1 MSTYFIDTNSKQITF
16 TDNRFYRTENGR
28 SVPSVTTILQ
38 AYPKDAHFFQWL
50 KQVGEEADNI
60 RDEAGRRG
68 SIVHTLTERYDAGEE
83 ITILNPSGEIGY
95 KLNEWA
101 MFERYVDF
109 RNCHPLE
116 IIHSEFNV
124 ISEKLNF
131 AGTIDRV
138 ITLNGK
144 NYLIDIKTSNAVHE
158 FYWLQ
163 LQAYKRLL
171 WEYYDSDKVVDGVA
185 ILWLNAKTRTY
196 GKADAIQGPGWQLLI
211 RDKAEESQDWE
222 LFKATQLLWSAQ
234 NQNLKPRELTYKLAH
249 KI

>member
-1 MSTYFIDTNSKQITF
+1 M
-16 TDNRFYRTENGR
+16 
-28 SVPSVTTILQ
+28 
-38 AYPKDAHFFQWL
+38 
-50 KQVGEEADNI
+50 GEEADTI

-68 SIVHTLTERYDAGEE
+68 SIVHSLTERYDAGEE
-83 ITILNPSGEIGY
+83 ITLLTEHGEIGY

-109 RNCHPLE
+109 RNCHQFDIL
-116 IIHSEFNV
+116 HNEFNV
-124 ISEKLNF
+124 ISTKLGF

-138 ITLNGK
+138 IILNGK
-144 NYLIDIKTSNAVHE
+144 NYLVDIKTSNAVHE

-171 WEYYDSDKVVDGVA
+171 WEYYESDKVIDGVA

-196 GKADAIQGPGWQLLI
+196 GKADAIQGPGWQLII
-211 RDKAEESQDWE
+211 RDKAEEAQDWE

-234 NQNLKPRELTYKLAH
+234 NQNIKPRELTYKLSH

>member
-16 TDNRFYRTENGR
+16 TDNRFYRTENGN

-38 AYPKDAHFFQWL
+38 AFPKDAHFFQWL

-68 SIVHTLTERYDAGEE
+68 SIVHNLTERYDAGEE
-83 ITILNPSGEIGY
+83 ITLLTQSGEIGY

-109 RNCHPLE
+109 RNCHSLE
-116 IIHSEFNV
+116 VIHSEFNV

-211 RDKAEESQDWE
+211 RDKAEEGQDWE

-234 NQNLKPRELTYKLAH
+234 NQNMKPRELTYKLTH

>member
-1 MSTYFIDTNSKQITF
+1 MSNYFIDTNSKQITF
-16 TDNRFYRTENGR
+16 TDNRFYRTEDGG

-50 KQVGEEADNI
+50 KQMGEEADTI

-68 SIVHTLTERYDAGEE
+68 SIVHSLTERYDAGEE
-83 ITILNPSGEIGY
+83 ITLLTEHGEIGY

-109 RNCHPLE
+109 RNCHQFDIL
-116 IIHSEFNV
+116 HNEFNV
-124 ISEKLNF
+124 ISTKLGF

-138 ITLNGK
+138 IILNGK
-144 NYLIDIKTSNAVHE
+144 NYLVDIKTSNAVHE

-171 WEYYDSDKVVDGVA
+171 WEYYESDKVIDGVA

-196 GKADAIQGPGWQLLI
+196 GKADAIQGPGWQLII
-211 RDKAEESQDWE
+211 RDKAEEAQDWE

-234 NQNLKPRELTYKLAH
+234 NQNIKPRELTYKLSH

>member
-16 TDNRFYRTENGR
+16 TDNRFYRTEDGG

-38 AYPKDAHFFQWL
+38 AFPKDAHFFQWL
-50 KQVGEEADNI
+50 KQVGEEADTI

-68 SIVHTLTERYDAGEE
+68 SIVHSLTEKYDAGEE
-83 ITILNPSGEIGY
+83 ISLLTQNGEIGF
-95 KLNEWA
+95 KLSEWS

-109 RNCHPLE
+109 RNCQPFE
-116 IIHSEFNV
+116 IIHNEFNL
-124 ISEKLNF
+124 ISTKLNF

-144 NYLIDIKTSNAVHE
+144 NYLIDIKTSNAVHDH
-158 FYWLQ
+158 YWLQ

-171 WEYYDSDKVVDGVA
+171 WEYYDSDKVIDGVA

-196 GKADAIQGPGWQLLI
+196 GKGDAIQGPGWQLII
-211 RDKAEESQDWE
+211 RDKAEETQDWE

-234 NQNLKPRELTYKLAH
+234 NQTIKPRELTYKITH
-249 KI
+249 KL

>member
-1 MSTYFIDTNSKQITF
+1 MSTFFIDTNSKQITF
-16 TDNRFYRTENGR
+16 TDNRFYRTEDGG

-50 KQVGEEADNI
+50 KQMGEEADTI

-68 SIVHTLTERYDAGEE
+68 SIVHSLTERYDAGEE
-83 ITILNPSGEIGY
+83 ITLLTQSGEIGY

-109 RNCHPLE
+109 RNCHQFE
-116 IIHSEFNV
+116 IIHNEFNI
-124 ISEKLNF
+124 ISTKLGF

-196 GKADAIQGPGWQLLI
+196 GKSDAIQGPGWQLLI

-234 NQNLKPRELTYKLAH
+234 NQNIKPRELTYKLSH

>member
-1 MSTYFIDTNSKQITF
+1 MSNYFIDTNSKQITF
-16 TDNRFYRTENGR
+16 TDNRFYRTEDGN

-38 AYPKDAHFFQWL
+38 AYPKDPHFYTWI
-50 KQVGEEADNI
+50 KQLGEEADTI

-68 SIVHTLTERYDAGEE
+68 SVVHSLTERYDSGEE
-83 ITILNPSGEIGY
+83 ITLLTQSGEIGY
-95 KLNEWA
+95 KLGDWA

-109 RNCHPLE
+109 RSVHNFE
-116 IIHSEFNV
+116 ILHNEFNI
-124 ISEKLNF
+124 ISTKLGF

-138 ITLNGK
+138 IALNGK

-171 WEYYDSDKVVDGVA
+171 WEYYQSEYVVDGVA

-196 GKADAIQGPGWQLLI
+196 GKADAIQGPGWQLII
-211 RDKAEESQDWE
+211 RDKTEEPHDWE
-222 LFKATQLLWSAQ
+222 LFKATQMLWSAQ
-234 NQNLKPRELTYKLAH
+234 NQNIKPKELTYKLAH